1 MTVCRNCLR
10 LPRPVE
16 RVKSRLTPIV
26 LAGIGSLRDTDL
38 DHGSGLPMLHDSMD
52 WRQVRDAK
60 LLEWFDG
67 DASAVEF
74 VVALSS
80 LAELWDDLID
90 KDKEPQDINQVFW
103 NAMVVLPCNEF
114 FNAHKAFLMPL
125 IIQSINAFHDSVE
138 LEKGDTDDRAYA
150 LTLRNL
156 ALQIVPM
163 VVFLKKGF
171 AASRQVSLDSWRF
184 FTQHDDAMSW
194 IKGK

>member
-1 MTVCRNCLR
+1 
-10 LPRPVE
+10 
-16 RVKSRLTPIV
+16 
-26 LAGIGSLRDTDL
+26 
-38 DHGSGLPMLHDSMD
+38 MLHDSID

-125 IIQSINAFHDSVE
+125 IVQSINAFHDSVE

>member
-1 MTVCRNCLR
+1 
-10 LPRPVE
+10 
-16 RVKSRLTPIV
+16 
-26 LAGIGSLRDTDL
+26 
-38 DHGSGLPMLHDSMD
+38 MLHDSMN
-52 WRQVRDAK
+52 WRQVRDSK

-74 VVALSS
+74 VIALSS

-90 KDKEPQDINQVFW
+90 KDKEPRDINQTFW

-114 FNAHKAFLMPL
+114 FNAHKTFLMPL
-125 IIQSINAFHDSVE
+125 IVQSINAFQDSVE
-138 LEKGDTDDRAYA
+138 LEKGDVSDRAYA

-156 ALQIVPM
+156 ALQLVPM

-171 AASRQVSLDSWRF
+171 SASRQVSLESWRF